1 MEYFDLNN
9 ENIVGYNNRKCWLRD
24 VCMRFMKY
32 DVNFGCVVFWDIKNC
47 LLRFVII
54 FNWDESFVFVYSKDN
69 LNLLF
74 NMCGFECCIFLK
86 CCIIF
91 EEFIYRDGVWNL

>member
-1 MEYFDLNN
+1 
-9 ENIVGYNNRKCWLRD
+9 
-24 VCMRFMKY
+24 MKY